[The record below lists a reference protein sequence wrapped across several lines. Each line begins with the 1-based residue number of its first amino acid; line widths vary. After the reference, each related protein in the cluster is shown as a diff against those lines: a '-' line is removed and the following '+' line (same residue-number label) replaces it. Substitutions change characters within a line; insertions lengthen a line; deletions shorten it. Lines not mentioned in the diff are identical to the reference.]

1 MKISR
6 IFFYFCLAFVLGIF
20 LSSLFFIP
28 QMFLLGTLILGIFL
42 ISVFWSYKKLAVI
55 GFCFLFLAAGIWR
68 YQQALSGIVYPE
80 EQQIIFVGRVVAEPD
95 VRADNIKLT
104 VKLSEN
110 GFPTIAGKV
119 LVTVGRYPKYRYG
132 DKLKIAGYLQ
142 KPHVF
147 EDFNYKEYL
156 SKDGIYSVMYRSE
169 VELLERKAF
178 TSVWQRGYFKILQLK
193 DSLRGAVYRNLS
205 PPQSTILGAMIL
217 GDKSRLS
224 ADLKEKLSL
233 SGVRHITAVSGMHV
247 SIITSAL
254 MVLFMGLGLWK
265 KQAFWLTLALIVFFI
280 VMTGLQPS
288 AIRAGIMGS
297 MFLLANYLGRQN
309 FSSRAV
315 VFAAVLM
322 LLINPLLLRL
332 DVGFQLS
339 FLAMMGI
346 IYLMPFL
353 RSKLSFVPEEKLFN
367 LRSITA
373 MTLSAQIF
381 TLPILIY
388 NFGHVSLLAPL
399 TNILIVP
406 VLPLVMGLGFIFGI
420 TAIIFQP
427 LGWIL
432 SWPVWLFLTYITKI
446 VETVSQIPW
455 ASLTFENVHWA
466 WLILAYLFLGCIAW
480 MLKRKLN
487 LGKCV
492 V

>member
-1 MKISR
+1 MTASR
-6 IFFYFCLAFVLGIF
+6 VFLYFCLCFVLGIV
-20 LSSLFFIP
+20 LSSFLQIC
-28 QMFLLGTLILGIFL
+28 QAVLLGFLILGIFL
-42 ISVFWSYKKLAVI
+42 ISIFWSYKKLAIV
-55 GFCFLFLAAGIWR
+55 GFCLLFLTVGIWR
-68 YQQALSGIVYPE
+68 HQQALSEIVYPE
-80 EQQIIFVGRVVAEPD
+80 EQEITFIGIVAAEPD
-95 VRADNIKLT
+95 VRETNIKLT
-104 VKLSEN
+104 IKTEEVQ
-110 GFPTIAGKV
+110 GKV
-119 LVTVGRYPKYRYG
+119 LVTADRYSEYQYG
-132 DKLKIAGYLQ
+132 DKLKVKGYLQ

-156 SKDGIYSVMYRSE
+156 AKDGIYSVMYWSDI
-169 VELLERKAF
+169 ELLEQGHGSLVYA
-178 TSVWQRGYFKILQLK
+178 KILQIK
-193 DSLRGAVYRNLS
+193 ERLRTSIYQNIS
-205 PPQSTILGAMIL
+205 PPQSTVLGAMIL

-233 SGVRHITAVSGMHV
+233 AGVRHITAVSGMHV

-254 MVLFMGLGLWK
+254 LVLFMGLGLWK
-265 KQAFWLTLALIVFFI
+265 KQAFWLTIALISFFI

-297 MFLLANYLGRQN
+297 MFLLASYLGRQN

-322 LLINPLLLRL
+322 LLMNPLLLRL

-346 IYLMPFL
+346 IYLMPL
-353 RSKLSFVPEEKLFN
+353 LQAKLKFIPEEKLFN

-381 TLPILIY
+381 TLPILVY

-406 VLPLVMGLGFIFGI
+406 VLPLVMGLGFVFGLSG
-420 TAIIFQP
+420 IIFQP

-432 SWPVWLFLTYITKI
+432 SWPAWLFLTYITTI
-446 VETVSQIPW
+446 VGTVNQIPR
-455 ASLTFENVHWA
+455 ASLTIENVHWA
-466 WLILAYLFLGCIAW
+466 WLILAYLILVFAI
-480 MLKRKLN
+480 RQLN
-487 LGKCV
+487 QYLNKQKEHDFI
-492 V
+492 

>member
-1 MKISR
+1 MTSSR
-6 IFFYFCLAFVLGIF
+6 VFLYFCLCFVGGIS
-20 LSSLFFIP
+20 LSSFLDIS
-28 QMFLLGTLILGIFL
+28 QAALLGFLILGIFL
-42 ISVFWSYKKLAVI
+42 ISVFWSYKKLVVI
-55 GFCFLFLAAGIWR
+55 GLCILFLTLGIWR
-68 YQQALSGIVYPE
+68 HQQALSEVVHPE
-80 EQQIIFVGRVVAEPD
+80 EQEIVFAGVVAAEPD
-95 VRADNIKLT
+95 IRENHIKLT
-104 VKLSEN
+104 VETEDIK
-110 GFPTIAGKV
+110 GKV
-119 LVTVGRYPKYRYG
+119 LVNVDRYPEYKYG
-132 DKLKIAGYLQ
+132 DKLKITGYLQ

-147 EDFNYKEYL
+147 EGFNYREYL
-156 SKDGIYSVMYRSE
+156 SKDGIYSVMYWSE
-169 VELLERKAF
+169 VKLLERAKY
-178 TSVWQRGYFKILQLK
+178 RGSTPVIYAKILQLK
-193 DSLRGAVYRNLS
+193 DRLRSAVYQNLS

-224 ADLKEKLSL
+224 ADLKENLSMA
-233 SGVRHITAVSGMHV
+233 GVRHITAVSGMHV

-265 KQAFWLTLALIVFFI
+265 KQAFWLTVIVIALFI

-315 VFAAVLM
+315 VFAAALM

-332 DVGFQLS
+332 DIGFQLS

-346 IYLMPFL
+346 IYLMPFF
-353 RSKLSFVPEEKLFN
+353 REKLKFLPEAKLFN

-373 MTLSAQIF
+373 MTLSAQVF

-420 TAIIFQP
+420 TATIFQP

-432 SWPVWLFLTYITKI
+432 SWPAWLFLTYITK
-446 VETVSQIPW
+446 VTETVSQIPW
-455 ASLTFENVHWA
+455 ARLTLENVHWA
-466 WLILAYLFLGCIAW
+466 WLILAYLILGFAAW
-480 MLKRKLN
+480 QINRRFNKQKQHDF
-487 LGKCV
+487 V
-492 V
+492 